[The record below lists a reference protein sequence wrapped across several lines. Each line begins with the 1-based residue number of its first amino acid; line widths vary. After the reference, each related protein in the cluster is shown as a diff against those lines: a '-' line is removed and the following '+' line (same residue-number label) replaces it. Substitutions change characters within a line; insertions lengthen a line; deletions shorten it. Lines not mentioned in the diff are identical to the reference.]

1 MPTGTPQADA
11 CRRLQAAGLDHR
23 RCDPDRRPLDPLA
36 YCRRVWGTDEW
47 TRRCLHLNDF
57 DPYAYCRRIWGT
69 DEWTRRCARLADPTR
84 PAPDPTRPAPDPTR
98 PVPIPRVRRRTRPGP
113 RPSRRDPCLSQPGRR
128 RSLLARP
135 PSPRPPSRSALSVD
149 VPRSQFGVHSVRGRP
164 APAADPPNHQPERD
178 LLIAG

>member
-1 MPTGTPQADA
+1 MFLRLPLLRLAALGVVLALAVLPSLALAAPAAVPTVTPQADA

-98 PVPIPRVRRRTRPGP
+98 PVP
-113 RPSRRDPCLSQPGRR
+113 DPT
-128 RSLLARP
+128 
-135 PSPRPPSRSALSVD
+135 
-149 VPRSQFGVHSVRGRP
+149 RP
-164 APAADPPNHQPERD
+164 APDPTRPAPEPTRPVPEPTRPAPEPTRAAPEPTPTEPVRPQR
-178 LLIAG
+178 